1 MDEKQTSLG
10 DDKATADVLALKE
23 FLLDIDCLKPLDEWA
38 DQFNLFDVLGIAR
51 MEIRHS
57 NILGWLLDPNENHG
71 LGDAVIRGFLNHV
84 AMADSCGVD
93 VFDALL
99 LDCHDFAVQRE
110 WRNID
115 ILAVSTSEKYVVCI
129 ENKIGAGEHDNQL
142 NRYRRIIESQYPT
155 YRHAFIFLSPD
166 GSDPSDPEHW
176 CSMGYRD
183 VLDIIEAAKA
193 KTRLLPDVK
202 LLVDNYIET
211 IRRDVVGDERLE
223 QICAEIYS
231 RHRRA
236 LDLIYEHRPDRASSL
251 AATIHAWAEQ
261 RDAEGK
267 IVLDTNKC
275 NKTYTRFTTPG
286 MTEALPDT
294 DEPNSAWGTRNHY
307 FYEVV
312 NNGGESFKSWISV
325 NQRGASSEL
334 TSRFESLF
342 KHASS
347 RPKRSNWAYHVPF
360 ATSDCAFD
368 EEMTEEEVFRQLDKQ
383 LEELMKFEARIAP
396 LIIADSEQGDVV
408 SS

>member
-1 MDEKQTSLG
+1 MEEKIISMG
-10 DDKATADVLALKE
+10 DDEAAADILALKE
-23 FLLDIDCLKPLDEWA
+23 FLLDIDCLNPLDEWA

-57 NILGWLLDPNENHG
+57 NILGWLLDPNESHG
-71 LGDAVIRGFLNHV
+71 LGDAVIHGFLNHV
-84 AMADSCGVD
+84 AVATSGGVD

-99 LDCHDFAVQRE
+99 LDCHDFTVRRE

-115 ILAVSTSEKYVVCI
+115 ILAVSTSEKYVICI
-129 ENKIGAGEHDNQL
+129 ENKIGTGEHDNQL
-142 NRYRRIIESQYPT
+142 NRYREIIESQYPK
-155 YRHAFIFLSPD
+155 YRHAYIYLSPD

-183 VLDIIEAAKA
+183 VLSIIETAKT
-193 KTRLLPDVK
+193 KTRLLPDVE
-202 LLVDNYIET
+202 LLIDNYIET

-231 RHRRA
+231 KHRRA

-251 AATIHAWAEQ
+251 AATIRAWADQ
-261 RDAEGK
+261 RDSEGT
-267 IVLDTNKC
+267 IVLDKNKC
-275 NKTYTRFTTPG
+275 NKSYTRFTTPG
-286 MTEALPDT
+286 MTAALPDT
-294 DEPNSAWGTRNHY
+294 DEPSSAWGTRNHY

-312 NNGGESFKSWISV
+312 NSGGESFKSWISL
-325 NQRGASSEL
+325 NLRGADPEL
-334 TSRFESLF
+334 VSRFESLF

-368 EEMTEEEVFRQLDKQ
+368 EEMTEEEVFKQLDKQ
-383 LEELMKFEARIAP
+383 LEKLMKFEARIAP
-396 LIIADSEQGDVV
+396 LVIADAEQKDVAN
-408 SS
+408 S